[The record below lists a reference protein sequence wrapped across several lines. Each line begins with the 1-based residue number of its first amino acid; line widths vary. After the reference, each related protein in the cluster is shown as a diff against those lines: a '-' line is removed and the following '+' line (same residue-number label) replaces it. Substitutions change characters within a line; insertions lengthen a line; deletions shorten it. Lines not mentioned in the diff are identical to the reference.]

1 MHQFFV
7 RPEQVAESPVQMTG
21 GEYNHIRNVLR
32 LRIGDRVV
40 IQDGTGKEYLSVI
53 SEFDENKQAVLLDI
67 IDIRAGAGELP
78 AGITLF
84 QGYPKGDKME
94 TIVQKA
100 VELGASEI
108 VPVMMKRSVVKLDSK
123 RAQKKVERLQAIADS
138 AAKQSKRG
146 RIPQVTEV
154 MAWQEAVA
162 HAAELDYLLLP
173 YEQAEGMEAA
183 RQVLKRAKGKERIGV
198 FIGPEGGFDASEV
211 EQLCGIGAQVMTLG
225 HRILRT
231 ETAGMTVLS
240 LLMFLL
246 DE

>member
-7 RPEQVAESPVQMTG
+7 RPEQMLLSPVQLTG

-32 LRIGDRVV
+32 LRTGEQV
-40 IQDGTGKEYLSVI
+40 ILQDGTGKEYLSVI
-53 SEFDENKQAVLLDI
+53 SEYDETVQAVRFEI
-67 IDIRAGAGELP
+67 TDIRAAAGELP
-78 AGITLF
+78 ARITLF

-138 AAKQSKRG
+138 AAGQSKRG
-146 RIPQVTEV
+146 RIPQITGV
-154 MAWQEAVA
+154 MDWQEAA
-162 HAAELDYLLLP
+162 AYAAELDYLLLP

-183 RQVLKRAKGKERIGV
+183 RQVLRNAKGKERIGV